1 MPIPNRNV
9 RAQSDKRMDGLIM
22 SSSGGDTFKM
32 FISPVEPGENVAIGD
47 FWAVQPS
54 DDIVDELYIYDT
66 DWQTVPFEYKEGSPP
81 SDPSEGLYWALIG
94 AGALRSI
101 YQYRSGSWVNVS
113 DGHNI
118 FKSNNPPPTDGAVW
132 IKTNNTTD
140 NVAEAL
146 YEYSSIDG
154 WIEQFVFGGAVSLG
168 NGLEYDA
175 NGRLQAKLG
184 AGLEFDANGAIKL
197 AIEPVV
203 NIEYG
208 LVYGR

>member
-1 MPIPNRNV
+1 M
-9 RAQSDKRMDGLIM
+9 
-22 SSSGGDTFKM
+22 
-32 FISPVEPGENVAIGD
+32 
-47 FWAVQPS
+47 
-54 DDIVDELYIYDT
+54 
-66 DWQTVPFEYKEGSPP
+66 
-81 SDPSEGLYWALIG
+81 IG